1 MSQKNNKKRRK
12 ENLLTF
18 DLTVENPEDI
28 IAADKD
34 ENRKNAFKEAYKVI
48 ANIIPEYFITRR
60 KKRNNSSS
68 SGGTAFS
75 QNIVVTADKATVQTK
90 EVVEN
95 TKQEIE
101 KEDRERE

>member
-18 DLTVENPEDI
+18 DLTVETPEDI

-75 QNIVVTADKATVQTK
+75 QNIVVTADKASVQTK
-90 EVVEN
+90 VVVEN

>member
-18 DLTVENPEDI
+18 DLTVETPEDI

>member
-18 DLTVENPEDI
+18 DLTVETPEDI

-48 ANIIPEYFITRR
+48 ANIIPEYFIKRR

>member
-12 ENLLTF
+12 ENLLTYE
-18 DLTVENPEDI
+18 LTVEDPEEI
-28 IAADKD
+28 IATDKD

-48 ANIIPEYFITRR
+48 ANIIPEYFITQR
-60 KKRNNSSS
+60 KKRKNSS

>member
-1 MSQKNNKKRRK
+1 MSEKNNKKRRK
-12 ENLLTF
+12 ENLLTY

-34 ENRKNAFKEAYKVI
+34 ENRKHAFQEAYKTI
-48 ANIIPEYFITRR
+48 AKIIPGYFTTQGNKR
-60 KKRNNSSS
+60 KKPS

-75 QNIVVTADKATVQTK
+75 QNIVITADKTTLQTK
-90 EVVEN
+90 EVAKD

-101 KEDRERE
+101 REDRERE